1 MIGRF
6 GLERYNDV
14 IEFIVVSVSVG
25 KGAGHYVLI
34 DMGLHGPGLTWT
46 WAYMDMSL
54 HRIVLTWTCTYI
66 NPQIL

>member
-34 DMGLHGPGLTWT
+34 DMGLHGHGLTWT
-46 WAYMDMSL
+46 
-54 HRIVLTWTCTYI
+54 
-66 NPQIL
+66 